1 MFLRTTA
8 NRNKFSWIIKPKTPS
23 DGTLLGRTSEE
34 VFVVSSFCCWCSS
47 FHFWSSFYCHLSI
60 FFIHILLF
68 DIIPHPS
75 VDYRRGF
82 YTPFYTFSP
91 AHRRV
96 IRDTF
101 IFNHSVIFL
110 PRALRFWAG
119 VFYPQAFFTLRSFT
133 DSFDSTCIYQD
144 LPGSRQFFLKACRAS
159 YWSSKHRSCPS
170 VCLIYS
176 NPQKI
181 YTGRFYLRVR
191 AA

>member
-1 MFLRTTA
+1 MVLCFGEPPRRFL
-8 NRNKFSWIIKPKTPS
+8 
-23 DGTLLGRTSEE
+23 LYLY
-34 VFVVSSFCCWCSS
+34 FVVDVL
-47 FHFWSSFYCHLSI
+47 HFWSSFCCHLSI

-82 YTPFYTFSP
+82 YTSFYTFSP
-91 AHRRV
+91 VHRRV

-110 PRALRFWAG
+110 PRTLRFWVG

-133 DSFDSTCIYQD
+133 DNLRLSRPPWEPEV
-144 LPGSRQFFLKACRAS
+144 LP
-159 YWSSKHRSCPS
+159 WSLQGFILILETQTGPS
-170 VCLIYS
+170 VCLIHS

>member
-1 MFLRTTA
+1 MVLCLGEPPTRFL
-8 NRNKFSWIIKPKTPS
+8 
-23 DGTLLGRTSEE
+23 LYL
-34 VFVVSSFCCWCSS
+34 
-47 FHFWSSFYCHLSI
+47 HFIFDLHLSI

-133 DSFDSTCIYQD
+133 DSFDSTCVYQG
-144 LPGSRQFFLKACRAS
+144 LPGSRQFFLEVYRAS
-159 YWSSKHRSCPS
+159 YWSSKHRPSTS
-170 VCLIYS
+170 VCLIHS
-176 NPQKI
+176 NQQKI
-181 YTGRFYLRVR
+181 CPDRFYLRVR
-191 AA
+191 AARIREETAPREIRTLSTICLAW